1 MVPPVQLPRAL
12 YVVPPAPAQHASR
25 PNLTHNTLARRFSAP
40 SLFAGKAAAI
50 EERVKGMDPDEA
62 LVARKKDTENKAKAG
77 A

>member
-1 MVPPVQLPRAL
+1 VQLPRAL

-50 EERVKGMDPDEA
+50 EERVKGMGADEA
-62 LVARKKDTENKAKAG
+62 QAAREKAAEDARKGG

>member
-1 MVPPVQLPRAL
+1 M
-12 YVVPPAPAQHASR
+12 
-25 PNLTHNTLARRFSAP
+25 
-40 SLFAGKAAAI
+40 AAAI